1 MEGILTTFG
10 IDWRLLLIQAANFG
24 ILLFGL
30 GYFLYTPM
38 MKTLETRRKKV
49 SQGVIDAESAEKKL
63 SEIESARTSVLA
75 NAGKEADTIL
85 SHAERRG
92 VEKEREML
100 LRAEAHAT
108 SVLAEAEAQGREA
121 KNRAVL
127 ESKEEVAKLIVLGME
142 KVLAHPPARAGK

>member
-10 IDWRLLLIQAANFG
+10 IDWRLLIIQAVNFG

-38 MKTLETRRKKV
+38 RKMLEERRKKV
-49 SQGVIDAESAEKKL
+49 SKGVIDAQNAEKKL
-63 SEIESARTSVLA
+63 SEIESSRAKVLA
-75 NAGKEADTIL
+75 EAGKEADTIL
-85 SHAERRG
+85 SHAQRRG

-100 LRAEAHAT
+100 ARAEASAG

-121 KNRAVL
+121 KKRAVL

-142 KVLAHPPARAGK
+142 KVLAQK